1 MSTRLE
7 DYAGAQQLWGEIVY
21 EPDWYLLSVPAE
33 AHATLIT
40 LVERA
45 GVDGGAFKPAAR
57 PHISV
62 MKGEAPSRNAADWG
76 VAFAGERV
84 TFRCSPVVKDE
95 NGLHLWVDCHS
106 ERLCAMREHFGLST
120 LRREDGAYLVN
131 FHLTVG
137 RRKKAVERHKRPQLR
152 LSPQSH
158 IDVGTGMQH
167 L

>member
-7 DYAGAQQLWGEIVY
+7 DYVGAPQLLGEIVY

-33 AHATLIT
+33 ALA
-40 LVERA
+40 LVEPT
-45 GVDGGAFKPAAR
+45 GVVFKPAAR

-62 MKGEAPSRNAADWG
+62 MKGEAPSRNVAAWG
-76 VAFAGERV
+76 TAFVGERV
-84 TFRCSPVVKDE
+84 TVQVSPVVKDE

-106 ERLCAMREHFGLST
+106 ARLCEMREHFGLTT

-137 RRKKAVERHKRPQLR
+137 RRKQAVDGRRRPQLR